1 MQILIT
7 VGLVLVGAYLGS
19 KLFPVDKPE
28 APQPHATEQADD

>member
-28 APQPHATEQADD
+28 APRPQEIEQADD